1 MISLV
6 VAMDRNRLIGRDGD
20 LPWRLPNDLKHFK
33 RLTVGK
39 TVLMGRKTWISLGRP
54 LPDRDNWVLTRDP
67 SFAAEGCRVFH
78 SLEEALAAHTQRH
91 SPRVLTP
98 PLAPRAVPPSPATQ
112 KRDSGLPAADP
123 AAEELMVIGGAE
135 LYRQTLPLAQRLYI
149 TEVDAQLEGDTHF
162 PVLEPTQWRQVSADS
177 HPADDRHAYAYT
189 FKLLERRA

>member
-39 TVLMGRKTWISLGRP
+39 TVLMGRKTWTSLGRP
-54 LPDRDNWVLTRDP
+54 LPDRDNWVLTRDRG
-67 SFAAEGCRVFH
+67 FAAEGCRVFH
-78 SLEEALAAHTQRH
+78 SLEDALAAHT
-91 SPRVLTP
+91 
-98 PLAPRAVPPSPATQ
+98 
-112 KRDSGLPAADP
+112 G
-123 AAEELMVIGGAE
+123 EELMVIGGAE
-135 LYRQTLPLAQRLYI
+135 LYRQTLLLAQRLYV

-162 PVLEPTQWRQVSADS
+162 PVLDPTQWRQVSAES

>member
-54 LPDRDNWVLTRDP
+54 LPDRDNWVLTRDRG
-67 SFAAEGCRVFH
+67 FAAEGCRVFH
-78 SLEEALAAHTQRH
+78 SLEQALAAH
-91 SPRVLTP
+91 
-98 PLAPRAVPPSPATQ
+98 A
-112 KRDSGLPAADP
+112 G
-123 AAEELMVIGGAE
+123 EELMVIGGAD

-149 TEVDAQLEGDTHF
+149 TEVDARLIGDTHF
-162 PVLEPTQWRQVSADS
+162 PPLEPTQWRQVSEES

-189 FKLLERRA
+189 FKLLERSA